1 MQAEAAPLL
10 ERSASQKARLWTI
23 ATPLLLT
30 AGALAGT
37 SAGCLATLSGI
48 GGPPL
53 ILMYELLAVP
63 KVTPCPAS
71 GQGLSSYAWA
81 VPTSG
86 RVIFHV
92 LSWEHIKTPHL
103 MASYRKHH
111 VLKVQQTYCT
121 CEPDVLSKSTH
132 IADGTEGRPV
142 LRLQQVVRATQT
154 TMGLVSVKFFTYLLL
169 GAGSWSNLPLYGMA
183 IVCSLIGLNI
193 GNAISKRMDQRM
205 FSNLLLGIMLLSTAL
220 LYAASYGL
228 TGR

>member
-1 MQAEAAPLL
+1 MTEGRPLRPACCGWLTERSCCPQEEAALL
-10 ERSASQKARLWTI
+10 LDRSPSHKARTWTI
-23 ATPLLLT
+23 KTPKLLG

-37 SAGCLATLSGI
+37 SAGCLAALSGI

-63 KVTPCPAS
+63 K
-71 GQGLSSYAWA
+71 
-81 VPTSG
+81 
-86 RVIFHV
+86 
-92 LSWEHIKTPHL
+92 
-103 MASYRKHH
+103 
-111 VLKVQQTYCT
+111 
-121 CEPDVLSKSTH
+121 
-132 IADGTEGRPV
+132 
-142 LRLQQVVRATQT
+142 QVVRATQT
-154 TMGLVSVKFFTYLLL
+154 TMGVVSVRFFTYLLL

-220 LYAASYGL
+220 LYAASFGL